1 MAKEEKIPKI
11 TEKSPGLPW
20 SETIMYGHK
29 LSTVKGRAKLQPSKS
44 VMSAGGG
51 ECPGPQ
57 VWSLTQLYSVDFSR
71 SRIGVK
77 KCVFNKHTI
86 KVCASC

>member
-51 ECPGPQ
+51 ECPEPASGSSQ
-57 VWSLTQLYSVDFSR
+57 VWLLTQL
-71 SRIGVK
+71 
-77 KCVFNKHTI
+77 C
-86 KVCASC
+86 

>member
-1 MAKEEKIPKI
+1 MKLLPYSNYIEMLLEIAGYCGEGRKKIPKI

-57 VWSLTQLYSVDFSR
+57 VWSLTQLYSFDFS
-71 SRIGVK
+71 
-77 KCVFNKHTI
+77 
-86 KVCASC
+86 